1 PQAVP
6 FSMAETFV
14 SFGQAPTPSSVRAP
28 HSGVQPG
35 AQLPALAQSS
45 TSRCAALS
53 LLGAAA
59 VLSARGS
66 KTARAAKAK
75 AKKKDVVMKKKTKKK
90 KQRFDPANE
99 IGVCAPLGFFD
110 PLGFAPKNKRN
121 NFKNLRAMEIKHGR
135 IAMLAT
141 VGSAI
146 FYGPVGFIQL
156 LGGLFGIF
164 IFECAL
170 ASPAAQTHPSSVGA
184 ADFFCGWSETT
195 ETLVITG
202 RGGWGRHHGTGIVI
216 LGKWEEAGLN
226 PLSIPLDTPEMRLK
240 AKEEDEEEEEKKEK
254 KEKEELNNGRMAM
267 ISIAGIWAAELVTKK
282 DSSFPAPG
290 WEDSLFPGA
299 GSRPRRR
306 VSLPAPALLPAPAE
320 AFLLS
325 QCGVEAFFSC
335 WQKDQSALRFNNDTR
350 ILEIQGLANENGIGS
365 VLQAVLETATGVAC
379 VSLLRGVPSAGSTVK
394 YGKGRFACY

>member
-1 PQAVP
+1 
-6 FSMAETFV
+6 MAETFV

-35 AQLPALAQSS
+35 AQLPPALAQSS

-59 VLSARGS
+59 LAARGS

-75 AKKKDVVMKKKTKKK
+75 AKKKTLTITEESFEEPNEDVVMKKKTKK

-141 VGSAI
+141 VGSVVQHFIHRPDLPEPWQTYVGPVNPVGIGALAI

-164 IFECAL
+164 IFE
-170 ASPAAQTHPSSVGA
+170 
-184 ADFFCGWSETT
+184 FFLWLERDDRDPGDY
-195 ETLVITG
+195 G
-202 RGGWGRHHGTGIVI
+202 
-216 LGKWEEAGLN
+216 N

-240 AKEEDEEEEEKKEK
+240 
-254 KEKEELNNGRMAM
+254 ELNNGRMAM

-282 DSSFPAPG
+282 DA
-290 WEDSLFPGA
+290 
-299 GSRPRRR
+299 
-306 VSLPAPALLPAPAE
+306 
-320 AFLLS
+320 
-325 QCGVEAFFSC
+325 VEQLMFWA
-335 WQKDQSALRFNNDTR
+335 
-350 ILEIQGLANENGIGS
+350 
-365 VLQAVLETATGVAC
+365 
-379 VSLLRGVPSAGSTVK
+379 
-394 YGKGRFACY
+394 

>member
-1 PQAVP
+1 
-6 FSMAETFV
+6 MAETFV

-35 AQLPALAQSS
+35 AQLPPALAQSS

-59 VLSARGS
+59 LAARGS

-75 AKKKDVVMKKKTKKK
+75 AKKKTLTITEESFEEPNEDVVMKKKTKKK

-141 VGSAI
+141 VGSVVQHFIHRPDLPEPWQTYVGPVNPVGIGALAI

-164 IFECAL
+164 IFE
-170 ASPAAQTHPSSVGA
+170 
-184 ADFFCGWSETT
+184 FFLWLERDDRDPGDY
-195 ETLVITG
+195 G
-202 RGGWGRHHGTGIVI
+202 
-216 LGKWEEAGLN
+216 N

-240 AKEEDEEEEEKKEK
+240 
-254 KEKEELNNGRMAM
+254 ELNNGRMAM

-282 DSSFPAPG
+282 DA
-290 WEDSLFPGA
+290 
-299 GSRPRRR
+299 
-306 VSLPAPALLPAPAE
+306 
-320 AFLLS
+320 
-325 QCGVEAFFSC
+325 VEQLMFWA
-335 WQKDQSALRFNNDTR
+335 
-350 ILEIQGLANENGIGS
+350 
-365 VLQAVLETATGVAC
+365 
-379 VSLLRGVPSAGSTVK
+379 
-394 YGKGRFACY
+394 